1 VGEPRFDFPGST
13 IPYTGEGTKTIIAAR
28 KAKVLEQQVPYKA
41 SLNETQPEEQFI
53 IGLPLGC

>member
-1 VGEPRFDFPGST
+1 LDFPGST